1 MRALNKTTMARY
13 YTESGY
19 TRGGLDVSEA
29 VNLVFK
35 GLLLSPIFM
44 LCIFVTIA
52 MLKHMIFGGVPTM
65 HQPTEQQQQQIRE
78 ESAQINVVP
87 PASQPEVVIEQ
98 PVQETVEGV
107 PEALPSQP
115 NGLQVV
121 RPTVQE
127 LPTVY
132 SLGEETWNTQIQE
145 SPFQ

>member
-1 MRALNKTTMARY
+1 MARY
-13 YTESGY
+13 ANYDNGHS
-19 TRGGLDVSEA
+19 RGGVDVTEA

-98 PVQETVEGV
+98 PMQETVEV
-107 PEALPSQP
+107 IS
-115 NGLQVV
+115 
-121 RPTVQE
+121 PTVRE

-132 SLGEETWNTQIQE
+132 SLGEESWNTNIQVD
-145 SPFQ
+145 PFQ

>member
-1 MRALNKTTMARY
+1 MARY

-65 HQPTEQQQQQIRE
+65 HQPTEQQREQIQQRDEQL
-78 ESAQINVVP
+78 QVVP
-87 PASQPEVVIEQ
+87 PASQPEVVIEH
-98 PVQETVEGV
+98 PAQEHLV
-107 PEALPSQP
+107 PQTQDVYINRPTIHELPS
-115 NGLQVV
+115 
-121 RPTVQE
+121 
-127 LPTVY
+127 VY
-132 SLGEETWNTQIQE
+132 RLDSSETWNTNIE
-145 SPFQ
+145 VDPFS

>member
-1 MRALNKTTMARY
+1 MARY

-78 ESAQINVVP
+78 ESAQINVP
-87 PASQPEVVIEQ
+87 PASQPEVVIEHPAQ
-98 PVQETVEGV
+98 DALVPQMQEVYT
-107 PEALPSQP
+107 
-115 NGLQVV
+115 N
-121 RPTVQE
+121 RPTIHE
-127 LPTVY
+127 LPPIYRMDDTP
-132 SLGEETWNTQIQE
+132 WNTNIE
-145 SPFQ
+145 VDPFS